1 MGVLS
6 RSKTPLKM
14 AEKKHMSVVICGH
27 VDSGKSTTTGRL
39 LFELGGIPEREMVKL
54 KEEAERIGKGSF
66 AFAFYMDTQKDE
78 RERGVTI
85 KCTTKEFFTENYHY
99 SVIDAP
105 GHRDFIKNMISG
117 AAQADVGVL
126 MVPADGNFITAV
138 QKGNHKAG
146 EVQGQTR
153 QHARLINLLG
163 VKQLVVCVNKMDT
176 ENGANGTYSEA
187 RYTEISTEMNR
198 MLKQVGWPPG
208 FVDKKVPMIPISGWN
223 GDNLLSKSDN
233 MAWWKGQKVKINKE
247 RAMVVVTLLDALNE
261 FVQPAARDPEKKM
274 RLPISGV
281 YKIKGVGDVLTGRV
295 EQGLVKPNEEVLFL
309 PTHSTSTA
317 CEGKV
322 FTVEMHH
329 KNVDAAGQGDN
340 VGMNVKGLPKD
351 NMPRVGDVMIYK
363 SDTTLKRTA
372 TFDVTVQVLNHPGKL
387 KPGYC
392 PIAFVRTGRSAVKLD
407 AITWK
412 MGKKTGGQKVEEPV
426 DIEAGEMGS
435 CTFSPQQPF
444 VVGAFKTCEGLGRV
458 AIMEGNSV
466 VMLGKCSKT
475 TDFVEK

>member
-1 MGVLS
+1 MLAAAM
-6 RSKTPLKM
+6 P
-14 AEKKHMSVVICGH
+14 KHGPRP
-27 VDSGKSTTTGRL
+27 SGKMDARMQDAGKKIFSAYEL
-39 LFELGGIPEREMVKL
+39 LQ
-54 KEEAERIGKGSF
+54 
-66 AFAFYMDTQKDE
+66 T
-78 RERGVTI
+78 
-85 KCTTKEFFTENYHY
+85 
-99 SVIDAP
+99 
-105 GHRDFIKNMISG
+105 
-117 AAQADVGVL
+117 AAQDVSEADETFRVG
-126 MVPADGNFITAV
+126 
-138 QKGNHKAG
+138 
-146 EVQGQTR
+146 TR
-153 QHARLINLLG
+153 QDAAA
-163 VKQLVVCVNKMDT
+163 Q
-176 ENGANGTYSEA
+176 A
-187 RYTEISTEMNR
+187 RYTEIRDEMTH
-198 MLKQVGWPPG
+198 MLKKVGWNK
-208 FVDKKVPMIPISGWN
+208 KKVDGCTPVLPISGWM
-223 GDNLLSKSDN
+223 GDNLIEKTKN
-233 MAWWKGQKVKINKE
+233 MDWWKGMTVKAVDDSKVE
-247 RAMVVVTLLDALNE
+247 CFTLLDCLE
-261 FVQPAARDPEKKM
+261 KLVKPPTRDNKAIM
-274 RLPISGV
+274 RTPLSGV

-329 KNVDAAGQGDN
+329 KNVDATGQGDN

-412 MGKKTGGQKVEEPV
+412 MGKKTGGQKVEGPV